1 MASNDT
7 AAKENADDMMEKNI
21 SPLASDSLSLP
32 QKEQV
37 QRSSSPEFD
46 PKVGEN
52 RLRPAGDIINRITWD
67 TAFDCGNYIIGFVD
81 RFEGRLE
88 IAMDGWKKETT
99 DEEFIPLHRVLYIRH
114 VDGQI
119 VWDRRRRIDQIFWSG
134 NSAFKELAFLA

>member
-52 RLRPAGDIINRITWD
+52 RLRPAG
-67 TAFDCGNYIIGFVD
+67 GKYICVVYLFGSPHPS
-81 RFEGRLE
+81 
-88 IAMDGWKKETT
+88 MD
-99 DEEFIPLHRVLYIRH
+99 FCQV
-114 VDGQI
+114 
-119 VWDRRRRIDQIFWSG
+119 
-134 NSAFKELAFLA
+134 